1 MKIKDHYNVYYKD
14 HCIAGYFV
22 YENGDANYSTSDFP
36 FIGLEKE
43 DIPQVFKRSTEKR
56 APSRSSLKS

>member
-36 FIGLEKE
+36 RM
-43 DIPQVFKRSTEKR
+43 V
-56 APSRSSLKS
+56 SL